1 MMKFML
7 VLSAFGLIAMLT
19 VWQHVQSVHAGYEIS
34 KVRKHRNVLA
44 EENRRLELEADR
56 LKSPENLLMKVRE
69 LGLGLRPAK
78 PGEIIRIEDGANS
91 DARMETGH
99 PAH

>member
-7 VLSAFGLIAMLT
+7 VLCAFGLIGMLT
-19 VWQHVQSVHAGYEIS
+19 VWQHVQSVRAGYEIA
-34 KVRKHRNVLA
+34 KLRRHRNVLA
-44 EENRRLELEADR
+44 EENRRLQLEADR

-78 PGEIIRIEDGANS
+78 PEEIVRVENGISGTRPEPGRPVD
-91 DARMETGH
+91 
-99 PAH
+99 